1 MRVIRPDEGKDPVLT
16 KFNAKFSL
24 PSRPGDGVPD
34 LPIHLDDLSDEDLM
48 ELYSHYISWVSY
60 AKAELVK
67 AEIEEESQANYSRVM
82 ESRVL
87 IEQWGDEAKGDRV
100 TIAKARRDIDPRV
113 IGLQEEHRKARAYRK
128 MVESVFDRCE
138 RGAQL
143 LSRELTRRVNLTPKF
158 SRNDRFNP

>member
-1 MRVIRPDEGKDPVLT
+1 MRVIRQDDGKDPVLT
-16 KFNAKFSL
+16 KFNTKFSL

-143 LSRELTRRVNLTPKF
+143 LSRELTRRVSNTPKF